1 MFDFLRAIIIANK
14 LQSVKQQF
22 YREELMNGIGFEF
35 LIQLFG
41 VLGILAGFLALQCN
55 KHLQVV
61 CLKMAEEGIFG
72 MQYLLLGGTT
82 GGILNLVGI
91 FRNLLFAYFGKKG
104 NQKMLKIVRW
114 GFAVFLA
121 AIGFATWDGYISL
134 LVIFA
139 KVLSTIAY
147 GTTNVTKMRLILCV
161 SSTCWIC
168 YGIYVGSLT
177 SILNDSA
184 NLLSVLISI
193 FRYDFL
199 PRRKRA

>member
-1 MFDFLRAIIIANK
+1 MEKIWFEILINFFGIA
-14 LQSVKQQF
+14 
-22 YREELMNGIGFEF
+22 
-35 LIQLFG
+35 
-41 VLGILAGFLALQCN
+41 GILAGFCALQCN

-72 MQYLLLGGTT
+72 VQYILLGGIT

-91 FRNLLFAYFGKKG
+91 FRNLLFAYFGEKN
-104 NQKMLKIVRW
+104 NQKMLKFTRI
-114 GFAVFLA
+114 GFAVLLA
-121 AIGFATWDGYISL
+121 AIGFITWDGYISL

-147 GTTNVTKMRLILCV
+147 GTTNVTKMRLILCI

-168 YGIYVGSLT
+168 YGIYVGSVT
-177 SILNDSA
+177 STLNDSV

-193 FRYDFL
+193 FRYDLL
-199 PRRKRA
+199 PKFKKITA